1 MRSIIVVGAALAGLS
16 AARALRTQGYDGSIE
31 LVGAEHHLPYDRPP
45 LSKEFLLGTVP
56 AGEIALH
63 TEDDDALDLRWRL
76 GTTAV
81 HLDRSGRGV
90 ALHTGETLPA
100 DGVVIATGARPRTL
114 PHPDGLAGVHLL
126 RTLDDAVAL
135 RETLLRGGN
144 LVVVG
149 AGFIGAE
156 VASAAR
162 TLGATVTVVEAA
174 PAPLVGALGTAMA
187 QVVAGLH
194 ADHGVRLLTG
204 AGVDSLIGTDRIEAV
219 RLSDG
224 SELPADAVVVGV
236 GAAPNVEWLAG
247 SGLELANGVVTDA
260 ACATSI
266 PGVVAVGDCAAAHNV
281 HAGRS
286 LRVEHW
292 TNALDQPATAVAT
305 LLSGNGTRQP
315 YTAAP
320 YFWSD
325 QYGIRLQFAGH
336 CESTDTVRV
345 VEGDTDSRCFLAV
358 YEREGRMVAVLAMNQ
373 PRSFTRLRRQLSAP
387 IPV

>member
-1 MRSIIVVGAALAGLS
+1 
-16 AARALRTQGYDGSIE
+16 
-31 LVGAEHHLPYDRPP
+31 
-45 LSKEFLLGTVP
+45 
-56 AGEIALH
+56 
-63 TEDDDALDLRWRL
+63 
-76 GTTAV
+76 
-81 HLDRSGRGV
+81 
-90 ALHTGETLPA
+90 
-100 DGVVIATGARPRTL
+100 
-114 PHPDGLAGVHLL
+114 VHLL

-204 AGVDSLIGTDRIEAV
+204 VEVDSLIGAGVNSLDGPVGAGVGGLGGVGRVEAV

-224 SELPADAVVVGV
+224 RELPADAVVVGV
-236 GAAPNVEWLAG
+236 GAVPNVEWLAG

-281 HAGRS
+281 HAGRT

-336 CESTDTVRV
+336 RESADTVRI

-387 IPV
+387 IPA